1 MSHQIL
7 QFQGNYYEYKGANAD
22 DPGLTIGGFESAF
35 CSDIVV
41 VFLLDKLQNKVF
53 KNIVLR
59 TKKGNRWQN
68 FIYNKM
74 YRDDR
79 ILVTEKT
86 WSPEM
91 FEQWLNKFQENVN
104 KLLNS
109 DKLCFTLVVWDQD
122 FETINPLPDNLTYD
136 KN

>member
-22 DPGLTIGGFESAF
+22 DPGLTIGGFESVF
-35 CSDIVV
+35 CSDIMVA
-41 VFLLDKLQNKVF
+41 FLLDKLQNKVF
-53 KNIVLR
+53 KNVMLR
-59 TKKGNRWQN
+59 TKKGNRRQN

-74 YRDDR
+74 YRDDG

-91 FEQWLNKFQENVN
+91 FE
-104 KLLNS
+104 
-109 DKLCFTLVVWDQD
+109 
-122 FETINPLPDNLTYD
+122 
-136 KN
+136 